1 MPYKLQGGQ
10 HDQAVFLYKYK
21 EYAFRVEGFIE
32 FFYKP
37 RWDDRLAIPPAF
49 MDATMFTYS
58 IENYGVCGYNAIPSE
73 GKKRQYDTHDFCS
86 ILRRYQG
93 RTDFVLETHLAAM
106 FKLDQDVSKY
116 IKND

>member
-1 MPYKLQGGQ
+1 M
-10 HDQAVFLYKYK
+10 
-21 EYAFRVEGFIE
+21 EGFIE

-37 RWDDRLAIPPAF
+37 RWDDRKAIPPAF

-106 FKLDQDVSKY
+106 FKLDQDVSKWKMTE
-116 IKND
+116 IKINS

>member
-1 MPYKLQGGQ
+1 
-10 HDQAVFLYKYK
+10 
-21 EYAFRVEGFIE
+21 
-32 FFYKP
+32 
-37 RWDDRLAIPPAF
+37 

-93 RTDFVLETHLAAM
+93 RTDFVLDQYLAAM
-106 FKLDQDVSKY
+106 FKLDQDVRKSRMTE
-116 IKND
+116 IKINSLSNFDLIFNFLVFHHSTEKKNGQS